1 MAIAATLLGAIFGFI
16 SFLIA
21 LLFLDYSFISACAL
35 YLAVGWGTI
44 ALSISAAVLRFYIA
58 SHGNSE
64 RPASFASR
72 A

>member
-21 LLFLDYSFISACAL
+21 LLFFDYSFISACAL

-44 ALSISAAVLRFYIA
+44 ALSIAAAILRFHFA
-58 SHGNSE
+58 SHGE
-64 RPASFASR
+64 TEGPASFASR